1 MKAWRQYVYR
11 LSVTLLTRAREYA
24 ATERRRLN
32 SLNYGD
38 LLILTAKVLR
48 ENAAVRRA
56 LQRKYR
62 YLFVDEF
69 QDTDPVQAEI
79 VFLLAA
85 RKTDCSAR
93 RPSRTGVRTG
103 DRASLRTSA
112 RSFVV
117 GDPKQSIYRFR
128 RADIEI
134 YNTVRERFA
143 DPSIGRVVPLTTN
156 FRSVPALCEWANE
169 VFDGPFPAQPTP
181 HSPRFARLD
190 PGGKQAGQAGGIFTL
205 SYSGEPKGVAVE
217 DANRIARY
225 IRSEVDA
232 GRRRFSDF
240 LILTRKKKDR
250 IAPYASALEALNIPL
265 EVSGAGAFGESEE
278 VSGAHDPP
286 ARPRGSPR
294 PAAAHQRA
302 PRPAIWHQRSASCI
316 EYKQAG
322 GWFSI
327 FAGIQEEGTP
337 SPFDPRAASR
347 NMRTA
352 EGEGRGAVRAAL
364 AALARLSPLDAHA
377 SRGRRAGQ
385 DPGALGLPG
394 ARLDDA
400 WRCRGWRPPARRRS
414 CAAGGRGGRQPG

>member
-1 MKAWRQYVYR
+1 MIEPLHAQFCETTVTPYLSAWRQYVYR

-85 RKTDCSAR
+85 QEDGLHAASGSIRRRQDTRERRAESGERKSEADWRTVPLR
-93 RPSRTGVRTG
+93 RG
-103 DRASLRTSA
+103 AL
-112 RSFVV
+112 FVV

-250 IAPYASALEALNIPL
+250 IAPYASALESLNIPL

-278 VSGAHDPP
+278 VRALTTLLRVLADPQDP
-286 ARPRGSPR
+286 LPLINVLRGPLFGISDPSCTSTSS
-294 PAAAHQRA
+294 PAAGSASLPVFRRRELHRLSTRA
-302 PRPAIWHQRSASCI
+302 P
-316 EYKQAG
+316 QAG
-322 GWFSI
+322 TCG
-327 FAGIQEEGTP
+327 Q
-337 SPFDPRAASR
+337 
-347 NMRTA
+347 
-352 EGEGRGAVRAAL
+352 
-364 AALARLSPLDAHA
+364 
-377 SRGRRAGQ
+377 RRAKGEERYA
-385 DPGALGLPG
+385 P
-394 ARLDDA
+394 R
-400 WRCRGWRPPARRRS
+400 
-414 CAAGGRGGRQPG
+414 